1 MTTSN
6 ETSTT
11 QLSEVAQH
19 AIWRIFGNGLAPLKQ
34 STCRDL
40 VEPIIQKQ
48 LRKTGE
54 ANRAIAE
61 IRSWFDPDGGP
72 NQLRLDVSEL
82 VAEIIIDGIR
92 DALSATTGIEN
103 HDTAFWALGSIRTDL
118 SAPIIL
124 ASWSPEQIDRFAA
137 YALDTLES
145 LHEKGNIIDP
155 KHIVGPD
162 IRGATAHPHEIG
174 HDDPLRT
181 FHVGPDTVYEA
192 YRLMYPGIPSVVD
205 LLLELKPEMLPDL
218 VDKIQNHLMQSFAA
232 SCLAGIRATSD
243 YRQPLN
249 WIADTSST
257 ALIALAILHTLEIV
271 HERETASRTLPNSG
285 AVETVY
291 SVAVSD
297 PIADL
302 VSSLAALGP
311 ARSTWWAFELLN
323 HTSFGPDQKRATAEQ
338 VEERC
343 TELLNDNVLNRW
355 SDEVTNELEDGL
367 RRARLAPRGKP
378 LADIAWRMRD
388 AQPEKA
394 SQISG
399 LILDEHERRM
409 ATALED
415 NKHFPYLASRWNY
428 QDWLTALG
436 AAVVMLHND
445 LDPMDWAMNKC
456 KALPLSAWDADEEG
470 RVFHVAD
477 RVARTQMTV
486 GLYAVQL
493 LTDAGRVLDSGKL
506 RTFAEKVWAH
516 ADFVRKYCDLLIED
530 SVTTE
535 FAARVAAGFGEPD
548 QAWVLQQANSPA
560 VDPQT
565 LWTLLDQIKRQ
576 DNAAI
581 HEDTSEEIRKIA
593 SDRYVNSV
601 EASPQSALH
610 LANLWVLLDAPQEA
624 AETVQVLL
632 TYHPSHAD
640 RAHAIPAMKM
650 LAFAESRGV
659 LANDLVE
666 TSRSIY
672 DNLWGSTLRR
682 MKSTRNR
689 KLTPSW
695 DVQRMHRT
703 QVLDR
708 RRGWTRN
715 ATSYPT
721 WACWHHH
728 VALCLLGGAFLLSLQ
743 QAWGERC
750 PGSRGRKSTGW
761 CGRCCPG
768 NGSGRMS
775 CCGGSRIP
783 RIVTNG
789 PGVPMPSVEPPFAH
803 PRASLLEPL

>member
-6 ETSTT
+6 ETSTI
-11 QLSEVAQH
+11 QMSEVAQQ

-48 LRKTGE
+48 LWRTDE
-54 ANRAIAE
+54 ADRAIAE
-61 IRSWFDPDGGP
+61 IRSWFDPDGDP
-72 NQLRLDVSEL
+72 NQLRPDMSEP

-92 DALSATTGIEN
+92 GALSAASGIEN
-103 HDTAFWALGSIRTDL
+103 HDTAFWAMGSIRSDM
-118 SAPIIL
+118 SAPIMR

-145 LHEKGNIIDP
+145 LHEKCNIIDP

-205 LLLELKPEMLPDL
+205 LLLELKPDMLPDL
-218 VDKIQNHLMQSFAA
+218 VDKIQNHLLQSFAA

-249 WIADTSST
+249 WIADTTST

-271 HERETASRTLPNSG
+271 HEREIASRTLPNSG
-285 AVETVY
+285 AVETVD

-311 ARSTWWAFELLN
+311 ARRIWWAFELLN
-323 HTSFGPDQKRATAEQ
+323 HTSFGPAQKRATAEQ
-338 VEERC
+338 VEQRC
-343 TELLNDNVLNRW
+343 TELLNDTVLNHW
-355 SDEVTNELEDGL
+355 SNEVTNELEDGL
-367 RRARLAPRGKP
+367 RCSRLEPRGKP
-378 LADIAWRMRD
+378 LADIVWGMRD

-399 LILDEHERRM
+399 IILGEHERRM
-409 ATALED
+409 TMALED
-415 NKHFPYLASRWNY
+415 NEQFPYLAGRGNY

-436 AAVVMLHND
+436 AAVVVHHND
-445 LDPMDWAMNKC
+445 LDPMDWAMENC

-470 RVFHVAD
+470 GVFRVAD

-493 LTDAGRVLDSGKL
+493 LTDAGRVLDCGKL

-516 ADFVRKYCDLLIED
+516 ADFVRQYCNLLVED
-530 SVTTE
+530 SVTAE
-535 FAARVAAGFGEPD
+535 FAARVAAALGEPD

-560 VDPQT
+560 IDPQT
-565 LWTLLDQIKRQ
+565 LWTLLDPMKRQ
-576 DNAAI
+576 DNAAV
-581 HEDTSEEIRKIA
+581 HDNTSEEIRKIA
-593 SDRYVNSV
+593 SDRYINSV
-601 EASPQSALH
+601 EANPQSAPH

-624 AETVQVLL
+624 AKTAQVLL

-640 RAHAIPAMKM
+640 RAHAIPALKM
-650 LAFAESRGV
+650 LAFAESRGE

-666 TSRSIY
+666 TSRSLY
-672 DNLWGSTLRR
+672 DNLWGKR
-682 MKSTRNR
+682 
-689 KLTPSW
+689 TPQ
-695 DVQRMHRT
+695 DEIHAQ
-703 QVLDR
+703 QEID
-708 RRGWTRN
+708 
-715 ATSYPT
+715 
-721 WACWHHH
+721 
-728 VALCLLGGAFLLSLQ
+728 AFLGCTKNAPYTS
-743 QAWGERC
+743 
-750 PGSRGRKSTGW
+750 S
-761 CGRCCPG
+761 
-768 NGSGRMS
+768 
-775 CCGGSRIP
+775 
-783 RIVTNG
+783 
-789 PGVPMPSVEPPFAH
+789 
-803 PRASLLEPL
+803 

>member
-1 MTTSN
+1 MTSN
-6 ETSTT
+6 APPTIH
-11 QLSEVAQH
+11 LSVVAQQV
-19 AIWRIFGNGLAPLKQ
+19 IWRIFGNGLAPLKQ

-48 LRKTGE
+48 LRKTDE
-54 ANRAIAE
+54 ADRAIAE
-61 IRSWFDPDGGP
+61 IRSWLDPDGGP
-72 NQLRLDVSEL
+72 NQLRPDMSEA

-92 DALSATTGIEN
+92 EALSATTGIEN
-103 HDTAFWALGSIRTDL
+103 HDTAFWAMGSIRSDL
-118 SAPIIL
+118 SAPIMR
-124 ASWSPEQIDRFAA
+124 ASWSPEHIDRFAA

-155 KHIVGPD
+155 KHIVGPY
-162 IRGATAHPHEIG
+162 IRGATAHPPEIG

-205 LLLELKPEMLPDL
+205 LLLELKPEMLPEL
-218 VDKIQNHLMQSFAA
+218 VDKIQNQLMQSFAA

-271 HERETASRTLPNSG
+271 HEREIASSTLPTSG
-285 AVETVY
+285 AAETVD
-291 SVAVSD
+291 SVAVSG

-343 TELLNDNVLNRW
+343 TQLLNDNVLNHW
-355 SDEVTNELEDGL
+355 SDEVINELEDGL
-367 RRARLAPRGKP
+367 RRARLEPRGKP
-378 LADIAWRMRD
+378 LADIAWGLRE

-394 SQISG
+394 CRISG
-399 LILDEHERRM
+399 IILDEHERRM
-409 ATALED
+409 TMALED
-415 NKHFPYLASRWNY
+415 FLQFPYFAGRWHYN
-428 QDWLTALG
+428 DWLTALG
-436 AAVVMLHND
+436 EAVVIHHND

-470 RVFHVAD
+470 GVFRVAD

-493 LTDAGRVLDSGKL
+493 LTDAGRVLDCDKL

-516 ADFVRKYCDLLIED
+516 AGFVRQYCDLLVED
-530 SVTTE
+530 SGTTD
-535 FAARVAAGFGEPD
+535 FAARVVAVFGEPD
-548 QAWVLQQANSPA
+548 QAWVLQQANSPG

-565 LWTLLDQIKRQ
+565 LWTLLDQMKRQ

-581 HEDTSEEIRKIA
+581 HDDTSEEIRKIA
-593 SDRYVNSV
+593 SDRYINSV
-601 EASPQSALH
+601 EASPQSAPH

-624 AETVQVLL
+624 AKTAQILI
-632 TYHPSHAD
+632 TYHPSNAD
-640 RAHAIPAMKM
+640 RAHAIPTLKM
-650 LAFAESRGV
+650 LAFAESGGA

-666 TSRSIY
+666 TSQSLY
-672 DNLWGSTLRR
+672 ANLWG
-682 MKSTRNR
+682 KH
-689 KLTPSW
+689 TPR
-695 DVQRMHRT
+695 DEIHGQ
-703 QVLDR
+703 QEID
-708 RRGWTRN
+708 
-715 ATSYPT
+715 
-721 WACWHHH
+721 
-728 VALCLLGGAFLLSLQ
+728 AFLGCTKN
-743 QAWGERC
+743 A
-750 PGSRGRKSTGW
+750 PYTST
-761 CGRCCPG
+761 
-768 NGSGRMS
+768 
-775 CCGGSRIP
+775 
-783 RIVTNG
+783 
-789 PGVPMPSVEPPFAH
+789 
-803 PRASLLEPL
+803 

>member
-6 ETSTT
+6 ETSTI
-11 QLSEVAQH
+11 QLSVVAQH

-34 STCRDL
+34 STCLDL

-48 LRKTGE
+48 LRKTNE
-54 ANRAIAE
+54 ADRAIAE

-72 NQLRLDVSEL
+72 NQLRPDMSEP

-92 DALSATTGIEN
+92 EALSATTGIEN
-103 HDTAFWALGSIRTDL
+103 HDTAFWAMGSIRSDL
-118 SAPIIL
+118 SAPIMRS
-124 ASWSPEQIDRFAA
+124 SWSPEQIDTFAA
-137 YALDTLES
+137 YALDILES
-145 LHEKGNIIDP
+145 LHERGNIIDP

-162 IRGATAHPHEIG
+162 IRGATAHPQEMG
-174 HDDPLRT
+174 HDDPLRN
-181 FHVGPDTVYEA
+181 FQVGPDTA
-192 YRLMYPGIPSVVD
+192 YQAYWLMYPGIPSVVD
-205 LLLELKPEMLPDL
+205 LLLELKPEILPEL
-218 VDKIQNHLMQSFAA
+218 VDKIQNRLLQSFAA

-249 WIADTSST
+249 WITDTSST

-271 HERETASRTLPNSG
+271 SEREIASRTLRNSG
-285 AVETVY
+285 TAVNVDSE
-291 SVAVSD
+291 AVSD
-297 PIADL
+297 PIADI
-302 VSSLAALGP
+302 VASLAALGP

-323 HTSFGPDQKRATAEQ
+323 HTSFGPDQKRVTAEH

-343 TELLNDNVLNRW
+343 TELLNDNVLNHW

-367 RRARLAPRGKP
+367 RRARLEPRGKP

-388 AQPEKA
+388 AQLEKA

-415 NKHFPYLASRWNY
+415 NEHFPYLAGRWNY

-436 AAVVMLHND
+436 AAVVMHHND
-445 LDPMDWAMNKC
+445 LDPLDWAMNKC

-470 RVFHVAD
+470 GVFRVAD

-548 QAWVLQQANSPA
+548 QTWVLQQANSAA
-560 VDPQT
+560 VDPQS

-576 DNAAI
+576 DDAAI
-581 HEDTSEEIRKIA
+581 HDDTSEEIRKIA
-593 SDRYVNSV
+593 SHRYINSV
-601 EASPQSALH
+601 EASPQSAPH

-624 AETVQVLL
+624 AKTAQVLL
-632 TYHPSHAD
+632 TYHPSHGD
-640 RAHAIPAMKM
+640 RAHAIPTLKM
-650 LAFAESRGV
+650 LAFAESRGG

-666 TSRSIY
+666 SSRSLY
-672 DNLWGSTLRR
+672 ANLWG
-682 MKSTRNR
+682 NH
-689 KLTPSW
+689 TPREEVHAQQEI
-695 DVQRMHRT
+695 D
-703 QVLDR
+703 
-708 RRGWTRN
+708 
-715 ATSYPT
+715 
-721 WACWHHH
+721 
-728 VALCLLGGAFLLSLQ
+728 AFL
-743 QAWGERC
+743 
-750 PGSRGRKSTGW
+750 GRTKNAPQTS
-761 CGRCCPG
+761 
-768 NGSGRMS
+768 S
-775 CCGGSRIP
+775 
-783 RIVTNG
+783 
-789 PGVPMPSVEPPFAH
+789 
-803 PRASLLEPL
+803 